1 MACWLS
7 NGFQKR
13 GSLDIYLTNSSVV
26 HKYKLFK
33 DQIIVLDNKK
43 EDGVKTED
51 DEIIVG
57 YFYIGDEY
65 KNLIGKIFK
74 YELMMEIYISQILMI
89 ELAYQKLLMNI
100 WEKKVLI

>member
-1 MACWLS
+1 M
-7 NGFQKR
+7 
-13 GSLDIYLTNSSVV
+13 
-26 HKYKLFK
+26 
-33 DQIIVLDNKK
+33 
-43 EDGVKTED
+43 
-51 DEIIVG
+51 G